1 MDTLPDMLS
10 EITGAKLYAEFA
22 SKMFD
27 EMLVN
32 NLRDDDKLFDRTY
45 RTYRSRLAYV
55 RETAEFVS
63 KMFKEMIVKNLRYD
77 DSLFDRTYRSRLSHV
92 QEDEYWEKYD
102 NLKQPISEK
111 A

>member
-1 MDTLPDMLS
+1 MNSDNENDFARSLAEDYYRIYEKVIRAVERASLYFDDDEMDTLPDMLS

-45 RTYRSRLAYV
+45 R
-55 RETAEFVS
+55 
-63 KMFKEMIVKNLRYD
+63 
-77 DSLFDRTYRSRLSHV
+77 SRLSHV